1 MFIIFLLETSVP
13 EYSWKKTEITP
24 FYFVDSFYFPNSAL
38 VTPTFPPACKH
49 SVAQHANRTFT
60 PLRVCWTAPYCAA
73 YLIKKGRFSTKNL
86 TINPTRADHREF
98 RRVGQNIKRA
108 DEKRRET
115 EANVL
120 QQIAP
125 PAALPFPEAHY
136 LQVKFTRVNNPP
148 KPGVKT
154 EHTRQQ
160 TWAKQ
165 PTKPEAGE
173 SNTTAPPSDLHS
185 FKSLCFCISV

>member
-1 MFIIFLLETSVP
+1 MQTQCGAAEPSLLYVSV
-13 EYSWKKTEITP
+13 ELLRTVQHIWWKRM
-24 FYFVDSFYFPNSAL
+24 L
-38 VTPTFPPACKH
+38 
-49 SVAQHANRTFT
+49 
-60 PLRVCWTAPYCAA
+60 
-73 YLIKKGRFSTKNL
+73 STKNL
-86 TINPTRADHREF
+86 AINPTRADHREF
-98 RRVGQNIKRA
+98 RCVRQNIKLA

-125 PAALPFPEAHY
+125 PAAFLFPEAHY

-148 KPGVKT
+148 KPGVKA

-165 PTKPEAGE
+165 HEKPEAGE
-173 SNTTAPPSDLHS
+173 SNTTAPPSDLYS
-185 FKSLCFCISV
+185 FKSLCFCISI